1 MSTLPIPPRRA
12 VRAAALGAGV
22 GLLGGVLAGACADSS
37 DAPPFVA
44 AADSRQLMLSVLEP
58 AAEVYWDAV
67 GFIWD
72 MEGTHEIEPRTAEEW
87 EAVENAAWV
96 LAESGNLLLL
106 QERVQG
112 DHWVAMSR
120 SMIGIGMRAVEAA
133 QARDADRVFEVGGD
147 VYLVCT
153 GCHAVYATE
162 TLRPNYD
169 TIPDSIPDTP

>member
-1 MSTLPIPPRRA
+1 MRTLS
-12 VRAAALGAGV
+12 LTWT
-22 GLLGGVLAGACADSS
+22 LVLAGACADAS
-37 DAPPFVA
+37 DAPPFSA

-67 GFIWD
+67 GVVMD
-72 MEGTHEIEPRTAEEW
+72 MEGTYEIEPRTAEEW

-106 QERVQG
+106 PERVQG
-112 DHWVAMSR
+112 DHWVAMSQ
-120 SMIGIGMRAVEAA
+120 SMTDIGRLAVEAA
-133 QARDADRVFEVGGD
+133 QARDPGRVFEVGGD

-153 GCHAVYATE
+153 GCHAVYATQ

-169 TIPDSIPDTP
+169 TIPDTVPAPR